1 MRVERQDTYEQLNR
15 EIHTIIKE
23 EARLEETI
31 MQKEKSLE
39 TLQLDLKNDQ
49 TQLDSYKNELK
60 TPFSQSLSKA
70 ELARLEVITK
80 ELAGLESSLQEASV
94 KRVEVKWRR
103 ELSVVLRVWVW
114 NINLS
119 TLLPIYFLQ
128 LDEKIKILNLTL
140 NQNLKR
146 RRNDAA
152 AKLDDISLTSSD
164 GSNPELDSRRNELTL
179 LQRQLNEVSKRIEG
193 KKVPSPGWSCFLI
206 LNFNKRLKISMVKAM
221 KWILLSAKRTRRV
234 TRLG

>member
-1 MRVERQDTYEQLNR
+1 
-15 EIHTIIKE
+15 
-23 EARLEETI
+23 

-103 ELSVVLRVWVW
+103 ELSVVLRV
-114 NINLS
+114 
-119 TLLPIYFLQ
+119 
-128 LDEKIKILNLTL
+128 
-140 NQNLKR
+140 
-146 RRNDAA
+146 
-152 AKLDDISLTSSD
+152 
-164 GSNPELDSRRNELTL
+164 
-179 LQRQLNEVSKRIEG
+179 
-193 KKVPSPGWSCFLI
+193 
-206 LNFNKRLKISMVKAM
+206 
-221 KWILLSAKRTRRV
+221 
-234 TRLG
+234 